1 MACVTDRMRTHNLFA
16 SQVHKRLAARP
27 LSRTPELGANRN
39 HSEEE
44 ILKVGHTSIKEGR
57 RCLDVTTLVRRVEDV
72 LKVIH
77 VVAVV
82 LMERC
87 AEG

>member
-57 RCLDVTTLVRRVEDV
+57 RCLDVTTLVSRVECV

-82 LMERC
+82 LIERC